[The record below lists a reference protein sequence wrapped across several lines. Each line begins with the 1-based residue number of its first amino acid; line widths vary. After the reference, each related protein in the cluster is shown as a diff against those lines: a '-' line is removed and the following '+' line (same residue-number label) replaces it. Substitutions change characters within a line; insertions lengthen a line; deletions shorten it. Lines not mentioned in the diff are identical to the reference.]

1 LVDIEVIDRHSELSK
16 IISEC
21 YKSSIEVPTFGAEYL
36 IEIKPVVS
44 DDFPAVLRQMKLSKA
59 KILFISKYT
68 GIGATKE
75 EFVNYFKTQGI
86 RVVFQSDVD
95 NFSFENEQFHIM
107 P

>member
-59 KILFISKYT
+59 KIYGDWSYKRGVCKLFQNSRYKSCIS
-68 GIGATKE
+68 IGC
-75 EFVNYFKTQGI
+75 
-86 RVVFQSDVD
+86 
-95 NFSFENEQFHIM
+95 
-107 P
+107 